1 MVVCRQLAGVA
12 LRWLAIFFDF
22 LTPYRFSQKL
32 GFRRVIRADWKVLWK
47 LFQSKL
53 IGCVG

>member
-47 LFQSKL
+47 LFPSKL
-53 IGCVG
+53 SSYVG

>member
-1 MVVCRQLAGVA
+1 MAVCPRLAGVA
-12 LRWLAIFFDF
+12 RCGFAIFFDF

-32 GFRRVIRADWKVLWK
+32 GFRRVIRADWEVLWK

-53 IGCVG
+53 SRYVG